1 MSKNILAAI
10 ARIDADVA
18 LIRQEL
24 ESGVSL
30 PTPSAGEIKL
40 KSSYSKSAAI
50 AEKARIDEA
59 YERGEI
65 TYDKRRGMKM
75 VVTKATKGWTPDKRP
90 TPPSGHGR
98 GGHGASVAN

>member
-1 MSKNILAAI
+1 MSKTITEAL
-10 ARIDADVA
+10 ARIEADVT

-24 ESGVSL
+24 SGSSSEVANVVSID
-30 PTPSAGEIKL
+30 AGPIRL
-40 KSSYSKSAAI
+40 KTSYTKAAAI

-75 VVTKATKGWTPDKRP
+75 VVTKATKGWSPDKRP
-90 TPPSGHGR
+90 IPISGH
-98 GGHGASVAN
+98 ASVN